1 MKKGLSVAV
10 PIGIGLWVVA
20 WVFLAKGKQT
30 GMFGLAQRRPS
41 AIDRNPT
48 KPGGAASQSPSAYP
62 GIPGGS
68 AQTPPGSSPGGMGG
82 PRGPFPAVNNGS
94 STSPMGMGGGGMP
107 PGASSMP
114 GMSGS
119 SPANPMNRGYGSMPN
134 SPQMPGSSSGASAPN
149 QFAGALSDM
158 FTGTRPSSNSSGPL
172 HFTGRLQAEESV
184 PVYPGIEAGMAQGQG
199 QPSMSSGFSATVDHV
214 YVREGTS
221 TSKGQILCTLKVPDA
236 ALRLKQAEERLES
249 AKRYAAQNQNRPMAL
264 PDVAGAQRRVK
275 DLEQR
280 LKEAEAKTPAPPD
293 VDNLRKEKQQAE
305 EALSKISRIPLPQQ
319 PPGLPGMMKEQVEA
333 AQRNV
338 EQLRKS
344 LGRLTVRSPISGRA
358 FAAESSSRPATAG
371 GSSYAGASPYSMPM
385 SGYSSSGSSY
395 SNSPFLQ
402 SANPFPHSGQTVAAS
417 TPLFIVA
424 SGRVVQGALDETA
437 IVQVEVGCRAKVVAA
452 ALPKLHL
459 TGKVTRIGYVGQ
471 STGASVSYPVTVKVF
486 GNSNK
491 LRLGMNLDVT
501 MEKK

>member
-10 PIGIGLWVVA
+10 PIGIGLWVIA

-30 GMFGLAQRRPS
+30 GMFGSGQRSPS

-48 KPGGAASQSPSAYP
+48 NPGGVASQSPPAHP

-68 AQTPPGSSPGGMGG
+68 AQMPPGSSPGGMGG
-82 PRGPFPAVNNGS
+82 PRGPFPAMNNNPS
-94 STSPMGMGGGGMP
+94 SPMGMGGGGMP

-119 SPANPMNRGYGSMPN
+119 SPANPMNRGYGSMPT
-134 SPQMPGSSSGASAPN
+134 SPQMPNSSSGASAPN

-158 FTGTRPSSNSSGPL
+158 FMGTRPSSNSSGPL
-172 HFTGRLQAEESV
+172 HFAGRLQAEESV
-184 PVYPGIEAGMAQGQG
+184 PVYPGIDAGMAQGQG
-199 QPSMSSGFSATVDHV
+199 PASMSAGFSATVEHV
-214 YVREGTS
+214 YVREGAS
-221 TSKGQILCTLKVPDA
+221 TSKGQILCKLKVPDA
-236 ALRLKQAEERLES
+236 AVRLKQAEDRLES

-264 PDVAGAQRRVK
+264 PDIAGAQRRVK

-293 VDNLRKEKQQAE
+293 LDNLRKEKQQAE
-305 EALSKISRIPLPQQ
+305 EALSRISRIPLPQQ
-319 PPGLPGMMKEQVEA
+319 PPGLPGMVKEQVEA

-338 EQLRKS
+338 EELRKS
-344 LGRLTVRSPISGRA
+344 LGQLTVRSPIGGRV
-358 FAAESSSRPATAG
+358 FAAESSSRPAMTGSPAYG
-371 GSSYAGASPYSMPM
+371 GVSPYSTPM
-385 SGYSSSGSSY
+385 SGYSSYGSSA
-395 SNSPFLQ
+395 SSSPFLQ

-417 TPLFIVA
+417 TPLFVVA
-424 SGRVVQGALDETA
+424 SGRVVQGSLDETA

-471 STGASVSYPVTVKVF
+471 PTGASVSYPVTVKVF
-486 GNSNK
+486 GDSNR

-501 MEKK
+501 LEKK